1 MTSSAAPPESVR
13 IDGRAARAERTRT
26 AIADA
31 MHGLL
36 VEGHAVSARVVAE
49 RAEVSLRSVFQH
61 FEDMESVFAEV
72 ARRQETT
79 IRPHLAP
86 IDASLPLV
94 DRIDGIV
101 ASRDELFATIAP
113 VRRAVDAHRTAK
125 SSPFIRS
132 SLLQLH
138 HAQRAQVT
146 ATFPSE
152 VGHDE
157 ALALQV
163 DVWLSFETW
172 DQFVSQRGLSREE
185 TRRHLASVV
194 GALLA

>member
-1 MTSSAAPPESVR
+1 MTSSTAPPESTR

-31 MHGLL
+31 LHELL
-36 VEGHAVSARVVAE
+36 VEGHQVSARVVAE

-79 IRPHLAP
+79 IRPHLEP
-86 IDASLPLV
+86 LDSSLPL
-94 DRIDGIV
+94 DERIDGIV

-113 VRRAVDAHRTAK
+113 VRRAVHAHRTAK
-125 SSPFIRS
+125 TSPFIRS
-132 SLLQLH
+132 GLSQLH
-138 HAQRAQVT
+138 RAQRDQII
-146 ATFPSE
+146 ATFPHE

-157 ALALQV
+157 PLSLRV
-163 DVWLSFETW
+163 DVWLSFDTW
-172 DQFVSQRGLSREE
+172 DQLVTQHGLSREE
-185 TRRHLASVV
+185 TRGHLAAVV